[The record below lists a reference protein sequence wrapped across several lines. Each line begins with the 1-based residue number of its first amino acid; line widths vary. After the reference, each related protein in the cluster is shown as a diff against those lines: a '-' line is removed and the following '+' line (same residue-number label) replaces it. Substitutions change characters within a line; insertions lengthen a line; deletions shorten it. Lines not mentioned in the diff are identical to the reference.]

1 MDRRSFLAGGVALAA
16 AGVPALAT
24 TAAHAAGTASTAGA
38 TAAAALPAATLPSR
52 EDMVAVLRRVADQW
66 IGAHPNSGDNEWA
79 NATLMSG
86 LMALYRLT
94 SDPAYLNYVTG
105 WAQSHSYGL
114 NGGNTTRDA
123 DSQCA
128 GQAYLDLYDTAPAAN
143 KIAAIEACLHNMTYV
158 NQVSKDDDWWWVDA
172 LHMAMPQFARLG
184 ALRGDSGY
192 FDKLHRLYTHT
203 KSAEGG
209 PGLYSPTTGL
219 WYRDKNFLPG
229 GIVSP
234 SGKPVVWSRGNGWAA
249 AAHTKV
255 LKALPAGQANVAEY
269 RSTLAKLVT
278 AVAQVQRSDGFWNV
292 NLADP
297 NHFPGPETSGTVF
310 FVYGTAYA
318 IGAGLVDS
326 ATYLPVAAR
335 AWNGLV
341 ATAVHADGSLGYVQ
355 KVGDR
360 PDSSQPVTSDS
371 TADFGVGGFLLGGT
385 ELAALA
391 APAGGAGLPASG
403 TYALRA
409 RINSRYVTAENAGAS
424 PLIAR
429 AATAQAWE
437 TFDLAVSSGGSVTL
451 RAHAD
456 NLFVSAANAGAS
468 ALIAKAATAQAWEAF
483 TLVANPNGSVS
494 LRAQINGKY
503 VTAAAAGAS
512 PLIASAPTIGTWE
525 QFDVVPQ

>member
-1 MDRRSFLAGGVALAA
+1 MDRRSFLVGGIGLAA
-16 AGVPALAT
+16 VGVPALTAAT
-24 TAAHAAGTASTAGA
+24 AHAASTAA
-38 TAAAALPAATLPSR
+38 SPAATLPPR
-52 EDMVAVLRRVADQW
+52 ETMVAVMRQVADQW
-66 IGAHPNSGDNEWA
+66 IGAHPNSGDDEWA

-86 LMALYRLT
+86 LIALYRLT
-94 SDPAYLNYVTG
+94 SDVTYLNYVTG
-105 WAQSHSYGL
+105 WAQSHAYGL
-114 NGGNTTRDA
+114 NGGNGTRDA

-128 GQAYLDLYDTAPAAN
+128 GQAYLDLYGIAPAAD
-143 KIAAIEACLHNMTYV
+143 KIAAIEACLHTMTYV
-158 NQVSKDDDWWWVDA
+158 NQVSKNDDWWWVDA

-192 FDKLHRLYTHT
+192 YDKLYKLYTHT
-203 KSAEGG
+203 KSVEGG
-209 PGLYSPTTGL
+209 PGLYDPTTGL

-234 SGKPVVWSRGNGWAA
+234 SGKPDVWSRGNGWVA

-255 LKALPAGQANVAEY
+255 LKALPATQANVAEY
-269 RSTLAKLVT
+269 RSTLAELVA
-278 AVAQVQRSDGFWNV
+278 AVADVQRSDGFWNV

-297 NHFPGPETSGTVF
+297 DHFPGPETSGTVF

-318 IGAGLVDS
+318 ISAGLVDS

-341 ATAVHADGSLGYVQ
+341 ATAVHPDGTLGYVQ

-360 PDSSQPVTSDS
+360 PDSSQPVTYDS

-391 APAGGAGLPASG
+391 APGSSGTPASG

-409 RINSRYVTAENAGAS
+409 RINNHYVTADNAGAS

-429 AATAQAWE
+429 ATTAQAWE
-437 TFDLAVSSGGSVTL
+437 TYDLTVSPGGNVTL

-456 NLFVSAANAGAS
+456 NLFVTAANAGAS
-468 ALIAKAATAQAWEAF
+468 PLIAKAATAQAWETF
-483 TLVANPNGSVS
+483 TLVTNPNGSVS

-512 PLIASAPTIGTWE
+512 PLIASATIIGTWE
-525 QFDVVPQ
+525 QFDLVPR

>member
-1 MDRRSFLAGGVALAA
+1 MDRRSFLAGVGTLAA
-16 AGVPALAT
+16 AGVPT
-24 TAAHAAGTASTAGA
+24 PAAA
-38 TAAAALPAATLPSR
+38 TAQAASAAAPPAATLPPR
-52 EDMVAVLRRVADQW
+52 ENMVAVMRQVADQW
-66 IGAHPNSGDNEWA
+66 IGAHPNSGDDEWA
-79 NATLMSG
+79 DATLMSG
-86 LMALYRLT
+86 LIALYRLT
-94 SDPAYLNYVTG
+94 SDATYLNYVTG
-105 WAQSHSYGL
+105 WAQSHAYGL

-128 GQAYLDLYDTAPAAN
+128 GQAYLDLYGIAPAAD

-158 NQVSKDDDWWWVDA
+158 NQVSKNDDWWWVDA

-184 ALRGDSGY
+184 VLRGDSGY
-192 FDKLHRLYTHT
+192 YDKLYKLYTHT

-209 PGLYSPTTGL
+209 PGLYNPTTGL

-234 SGKPVVWSRGNGWAA
+234 SGKPDVWSRGNGWAA

-255 LKALPAGQANVAEY
+255 LKALPTTQANVPEY
-269 RSTLAKLVT
+269 RSTLTRLVT
-278 AVAQVQRSDGFWNV
+278 AVAKVQRSDGFWNV

-297 NHFPGPETSGTVF
+297 DHFPGPETSGTVF

-341 ATAVHADGSLGYVQ
+341 ATAVHPDGTLGYVQ

-360 PDSSQPVTSDS
+360 PDSSQPVTYDS
-371 TADFGVGGFLLGGT
+371 AADFGVGGFLLGGT

-391 APAGGAGLPASG
+391 TPSGTGTPASG

-409 RINSRYVTAENAGAS
+409 RINNQYVTAENAGAS

-437 TFDLAVSSGGSVTL
+437 TFDLTVSSGGNVTL

-456 NLFVSAANAGAS
+456 SLFVTAANAGAS
-468 ALIAKAATAQAWEAF
+468 PLIATAATAQAWETF
-483 TLVANPNGSVS
+483 LLVTNPNGSVS

-512 PLIASAPTIGTWE
+512 PLIASASTIGTWE
-525 QFDVVPQ
+525 QFDLVPR

>member
-16 AGVPALAT
+16 AGVPLLTAT
-24 TAAHAAGTASTAGA
+24 VAHAAS
-38 TAAAALPAATLPSR
+38 AAASPTATLPPR
-52 EDMVAVLRRVADQW
+52 EDMVAILRRVADQW
-66 IGAHPNSGDNEWA
+66 IGAHPNTGDNEWA

-86 LMALYRLT
+86 IIALYRLT
-94 SDPAYLNYVTG
+94 SDATYLNYVAG
-105 WAQSHSYGL
+105 WAQSQAYGL

-128 GQAYLDLYDTAPAAN
+128 GQAYLDLYDIAPAAN

-158 NQVSKDDDWWWVDA
+158 NQVSKNDDWWWVDA

-184 ALRGDSGY
+184 VLRGDSGY
-192 FDKLHRLYTHT
+192 FDKLYKLYTHT

-209 PGLYSPTTGL
+209 PGLYNPTTGL

-234 SGKPVVWSRGNGWAA
+234 SGKPDVWSRGNGWAA

-255 LKALPAGQANVAEY
+255 LKALPATQANVPEY
-269 RSTLAKLVT
+269 RAALTQLVT
-278 AVAQVQRSDGFWNV
+278 AVAKVQRSDGFWNV

-318 IGAGLVDS
+318 IAAGLVDS

-341 ATAVHADGSLGYVQ
+341 ATAVHPDGTLGYVQ

-360 PDSSQPVTSDS
+360 PDSSQPVTYDS

-391 APAGGAGLPASG
+391 TSNGGTGVPASG

-409 RINSRYVTAENAGAS
+409 RINNLYVTAENAGAS
-424 PLIAR
+424 ALIAR

-437 TFDLAVSSGGSVTL
+437 TYDLTVSSGGVATL
-451 RAHAD
+451 RSHAD
-456 NLFVSAANAGAS
+456 NLYVTAANAGAS
-468 ALIAKAATAQAWEAF
+468 PLIAKAATAQAWEQF
-483 TLVANPNGSVS
+483 LLVTNPNGSVS

-512 PLIASAPTIGTWE
+512 PLIASATIVGTWE
-525 QFDVVPQ
+525 QFDFVPQ

>member
-1 MDRRSFLAGGVALAA
+1 MDRRSFLAGGAALAA
-16 AGVPALAT
+16 AGLPALPAA
-24 TAAHAAGTASTAGA
+24 AAHAAS
-38 TAAAALPAATLPSR
+38 AAALPAPTLPSR
-52 EDMVAVLRRVADQW
+52 EDMVAVMRRVADQW

-79 NATLMSG
+79 NSTLMDG
-86 LMALYRLT
+86 LIALYRLT
-94 SDPAYLNYVTG
+94 SDATYLNYVTG
-105 WAQSHSYGL
+105 WAQGHAYGL
-114 NGGNTTRDA
+114 NGGNSTRDA

-128 GQAYLDLYDTAPAAN
+128 GQAYLDLYGIAPAAN

-158 NQVSKDDDWWWVDA
+158 NQVSKNDDWWWVDA

-192 FDKLHRLYTHT
+192 FDKLYRLYTHT

-209 PGLYSPTTGL
+209 PGLYNPTTGL

-249 AAHTKV
+249 GAHTKV
-255 LKALPAGQANVAEY
+255 LKALPAGQANVPEY
-269 RSTLAKLVT
+269 RATLTRLVT
-278 AVAQVQRSDGFWNV
+278 AVAKVQRSDGFWNV

-297 NHFPGPETSGTVF
+297 NHFPGPETSGTAF
-310 FVYGTAYA
+310 FVHGTAYA

-341 ATAVHADGSLGYVQ
+341 VTAVHPDGLLGYVQ

-360 PDSSQPVTSDS
+360 PDSSQPVTYDS

-391 APAGGAGLPASG
+391 TSRGGGTGVPASG

-409 RINSRYVTAENAGAS
+409 RINNRYVTAEDAGAS
-424 PLIAR
+424 PLIASR
-429 AATAQAWE
+429 TTAQAWE
-437 TFDLAVSSGGSVTL
+437 TFDLAVLSGGNVTL
-451 RAHAD
+451 RSQAN
-456 NLFVSAANAGAS
+456 NLYVTAANAGAS
-468 ALIAKAATAQAWEAF
+468 PLVAGRPTAQAGETF
-483 TLVANPNGSVS
+483 LLVTNPNGSVS

-512 PLIASAPTIGTWE
+512 PLIASAATIGTWE
-525 QFDVVPQ
+525 QFDLVAH